1 MSESDASEELPEDAA
16 LSESDA
22 SEGLAENADA
32 EEGATERGPGCDDT
46 KYCDVTIDQ
55 PTTTGSEHDRAA
67 TEEHLTVTISAS
79 NRRELPVISSTT
91 KSAKPSESDP
101 PPAEE
106 SDLLVEDVKPE
117 PSQFNDLS
125 PSETLNWIKE
135 NLINPDDYPKYLP
148 VIPKDDI
155 EFVRKGRDYVLLG
168 SGSYADVYL
177 CRMVKTGKLA
187 ALKLIENGSVTMDKL
202 IQETSILFMFN
213 TARCTPSLY
222 GLVAMEN
229 SNTYIALGI
238 LSEFIGDETTHRGC
252 NLVRLVTDER
262 NSRIDKGEE
271 IISNIEWMRICLRIA
286 RCLKCVHQKKVVMND
301 LKADNILLRRK
312 CSTWVP
318 VIIDFGLSDFGECP
332 ALVNVYPSDADKFL
346 QKHGHVAPEYVYE
359 KKTTMKSD
367 LYSLGFLYECVGKD
381 LDLEM
386 SDVVK
391 ACSAY
396 DPDERVGIDE
406 VIAMLKVKLD
416 EMLLV

>member
-1 MSESDASEELPEDAA
+1 
-16 LSESDA
+16 
-22 SEGLAENADA
+22 
-32 EEGATERGPGCDDT
+32 
-46 KYCDVTIDQ
+46 
-55 PTTTGSEHDRAA
+55 
-67 TEEHLTVTISAS
+67 
-79 NRRELPVISSTT
+79 
-91 KSAKPSESDP
+91 
-101 PPAEE
+101 
-106 SDLLVEDVKPE
+106 
-117 PSQFNDLS
+117 
-125 PSETLNWIKE
+125 
-135 NLINPDDYPKYLP
+135 
-148 VIPKDDI
+148 
-155 EFVRKGRDYVLLG
+155 
-168 SGSYADVYL
+168 
-177 CRMVKTGKLA
+177 
-187 ALKLIENGSVTMDKL
+187 
-202 IQETSILFMFN
+202 
-213 TARCTPSLY
+213 
-222 GLVAMEN
+222 
-229 SNTYIALGI
+229 
-238 LSEFIGDETTHRGC
+238 
-252 NLVRLVTDER
+252 
-262 NSRIDKGEE
+262 
-271 IISNIEWMRICLRIA
+271 MRICLRIA

>member
-125 PSETLNWIKE
+125 PPETLNWIKE
-135 NLINPDDYPKYLP
+135 NLTNPDDYPKYLP

-229 SNTYIALGI
+229 SNTYIAL
-238 LSEFIGDETTHRGC
+238 
-252 NLVRLVTDER
+252 
-262 NSRIDKGEE
+262 
-271 IISNIEWMRICLRIA
+271 
-286 RCLKCVHQKKVVMND
+286 
-301 LKADNILLRRK
+301 
-312 CSTWVP
+312 
-318 VIIDFGLSDFGECP
+318 
-332 ALVNVYPSDADKFL
+332 
-346 QKHGHVAPEYVYE
+346 
-359 KKTTMKSD
+359 
-367 LYSLGFLYECVGKD
+367 
-381 LDLEM
+381 
-386 SDVVK
+386 
-391 ACSAY
+391 
-396 DPDERVGIDE
+396 
-406 VIAMLKVKLD
+406 
-416 EMLLV
+416 